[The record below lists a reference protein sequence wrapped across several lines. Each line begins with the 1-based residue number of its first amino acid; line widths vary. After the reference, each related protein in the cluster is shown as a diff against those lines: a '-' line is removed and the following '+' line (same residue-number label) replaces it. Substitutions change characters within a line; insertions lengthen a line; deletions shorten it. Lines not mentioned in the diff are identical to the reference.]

1 MNKILLTTL
10 TTSLITTSTLSQNY
24 GEQWTIEATAVVQ
37 ESPAQ
42 ISLVWEPNVN
52 TAATTFL
59 IFRKVKGTV
68 GWGNSIASLPNAKL
82 TYTDLTA
89 VAGVSYEY
97 HIQYR
102 TGNTI
107 YAWGF
112 VNAGIKTEL
121 NPNKGDILL
130 MVDNSFINGLS
141 TKITELEE
149 DLYNDGWNVKTVSVD
164 PTDSPSTVKSEITT
178 QYNALPNLKT
188 VYFLGNIPVAY
199 SGNIKPDGH
208 PAHEGA
214 WPTDLYY
221 ADIDGSWTDNSVNN
235 TVATDTRNQNI
246 PGDGK
251 FDQSTVPSEL
261 EIEIC
266 RVDMSQ
272 LSDYSDSEEAL
283 LSKYLTRA
291 HEFKTAQYIPQEKG
305 LIDVGDFAA
314 FQDGFTQNGYR
325 NFTAFF
331 GSSGIDELDYY
342 TTLTANDY
350 LWSYGCGAGNWTSAQ
365 GLNNG
370 NRMYTSDL
378 ATNGI
383 NTTFTMLFG
392 SYFGDWD
399 RNNNLIKGAL
409 ASGKVLASA
418 WVGRPNFHYH
428 NMASGDHLGSC
439 AKLSQDFDTEY
450 LSINYGAS
458 LITIE
463 GVHVTQFGDP
473 SLRMCYLAPA
483 SNLMVTNNANV
494 ADLTWTASTD
504 VSIDGYNVYRKDPN
518 TNLWVKVNTSIIT
531 GTSYS
536 DNTIPS
542 GGDFEFM
549 VKSVKLKNNSSGS
562 FYNESIGTTDTE
574 VFSVGIN
581 VLEKSNL
588 IVYPNPSNGVFQV
601 TSQMNM
607 NSLKV
612 FDVSGKL
619 VLENE
624 LNSNFTQIN
633 LTGFKSGLYT
643 LVSELDNGGSITR
656 KLIVK

>member
-37 ESPAQ
+37 ESPTQ

-130 MVDNSFINGLS
+130 MVDNSFTNGLS

-350 LWSYGCGAGNWTSAQ
+350 LWSYGCGAGNWTSAK
-365 GLNNG
+365 GLNSG